1 MKKLSGKKNRNCQNR
16 RGASAVEFA
25 MVAPA
30 FLVMIFSCVEFSRIS
45 LMRNVAQN
53 AAYEAARLV
62 IIEGSTNQDAI
73 DEANLVLSRLGAS
86 GAIVTVN
93 GGDEIT
99 FETAEVT
106 VRIEIPMSENSLVF
120 PQLYNDKRIVSEVM
134 LNTERYRGFFDG
146 GVSTDTAN

>member
-1 MKKLSGKKNRNCQNR
+1 MPKLRRKIRNRQKR

-30 FLVMIFSCVEFSRIS
+30 FLIVIFSCIEFSRIS
-45 LMRNVAQN
+45 KMRNLTQN

-73 DEANLVLSRLGAS
+73 DEANLILSRLGTS
-86 GAIVTVN
+86 GAVINVN
-93 GGDEIT
+93 DGAEIT
-99 FETAEVT
+99 FETSEVT

-120 PQLYNDKRIVSEVM
+120 PQIYNDKRIVSEVT

-146 GVSTDTAN
+146 GVGEDTSN

>member
-1 MKKLSGKKNRNCQNR
+1 MPKLRRKIRNRQKR
-16 RGASAVEFA
+16 GGASAVEFA

-30 FLVMIFSCVEFSRIS
+30 FLIVIFSCIEFSRIS
-45 LMRNVAQN
+45 MMRNLTQN

-73 DEANLVLSRLGAS
+73 DEANLILSRLGTS
-86 GAIVTVN
+86 GAVINVN
-93 GGDEIT
+93 DGAEIT
-99 FETAEVT
+99 FETSEVT

-120 PQLYNDKRIVSEVM
+120 PQIYNDKRIVSEVT

-146 GVSTDTAN
+146 GVGEDTSN

>member
-1 MKKLSGKKNRNCQNR
+1 MPKLRRKIRNRQKR

-30 FLVMIFSCVEFSRIS
+30 FLIVIFSCIEFSRIS
-45 LMRNVAQN
+45 MMRNLTQS

-73 DEANLVLSRLGAS
+73 DEANLILSRLGTS
-86 GAIVTVN
+86 GAVINVN
-93 GGDEIT
+93 DGAEIT
-99 FETAEVT
+99 FETSEVT

-120 PQLYNDKRIVSEVM
+120 PQIYNDKRIVSEVT

-146 GVSTDTAN
+146 GVGEDTSN

>member
-1 MKKLSGKKNRNCQNR
+1 MPKLRRKIRNRQKR

-30 FLVMIFSCVEFSRIS
+30 FLIVIFSCIEFSRIS
-45 LMRNVAQN
+45 MMRNLTQS

-73 DEANLVLSRLGAS
+73 DEANLILSRLGTS
-86 GAIVTVN
+86 GAVITVN
-93 GGDEIT
+93 DGAEIT
-99 FETAEVT
+99 FETSEVT

-120 PQLYNDKRIVSEVM
+120 PQIYNDKRIVSEVT

-146 GVSTDTAN
+146 GVGEDTSN